1 MNDIRA
7 LNRSLILSG
16 ISTTDKSF
24 TNVFLSPSKRER
36 YRACRNQ
43 PSAVPLCG
51 CLQTILPWKMTII
64 KRPWARIGAAPKG

>member
-36 YRACRNQ
+36 YTAWSNQ
-43 PSAVPLCG
+43 PSAVPLRG
-51 CLQTILPWKMTII
+51 CLQTILPWKMMII
-64 KRPWARIGAAPKG
+64 KGPRARLGAAAKD